1 MSLTSV
7 GPFGAS
13 LGSAGNKQT
22 FFCTLT
28 GFIFFATARI
38 LFDIPTWKLD
48 FFLDFKGN
56 IGRKNVNYWQNIY
69 TNTKKL
75 KGEFHKPSS
84 LLSLD
89 LSSSLL
95 LESSLAFPPVD
106 CLFYFISKKRKM
118 AEKNVNLRQNIY
130 KFYKSKG

>member
-1 MSLTSV
+1 MTFLIYIFTRIACR
-7 GPFGAS
+7 G
-13 LGSAGNKQT
+13 LQT

-28 GFIFFATARI
+28 GFIFLATARI
-38 LFDIPTWKLD
+38 LFGIATWKLD
-48 FFLDFKGN
+48 FFFGFQRKHWP
-56 IGRKNVNYWQNIY
+56 KNVNHWQNIY

-95 LESSLAFPPVD
+95 LESSLAFPPGNWIFMD
-106 CLFYFISKKRKM
+106 FKGNIGR
-118 AEKNVNLRQNIY
+118 KNVNLWQNIY
-130 KFYKSKG
+130 KY

>member
-130 KFYKSKG
+130 KFYKN